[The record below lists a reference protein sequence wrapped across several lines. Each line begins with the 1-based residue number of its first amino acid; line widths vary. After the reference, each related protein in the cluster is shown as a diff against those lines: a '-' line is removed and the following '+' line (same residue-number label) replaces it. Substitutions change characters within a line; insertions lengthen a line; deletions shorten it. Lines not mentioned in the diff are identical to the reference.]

1 MSDTAETDVALV
13 LEGTYPFVPGGVS
26 SWVHQILHA
35 YPDRKFSLIHIGPR
49 KGFYERQVFEPPEN
63 VVELQNLYCS
73 GPGDDY
79 GQRRKFRKRK
89 GGASSRVL
97 EAIRRLHLEDTVDPQ
112 LIQDLCAGDLTTEDF
127 LHGDASFDLLRNELY
142 PKLGDGV
149 AFTEFFWHYRAL
161 HMPLLRL
168 LNGKYAASK
177 IYHTVS
183 AGYAGLVG
191 VAASVRTGRPFF
203 ITEHGIYAR
212 EREIEL
218 ARATWICDERA
229 GRRAAPRPSPLRKFW
244 SHFFKMLSKVAYT
257 QATRVVTLS
266 ETNRQRQL
274 KDGADPAKTYVVPN
288 GVDKSQYEPTTE
300 KPKQILNAERNRGMR
315 IGFVGRVVPIKDVV
329 TLLRAFALARKQ
341 ERMEMWIVGPMD
353 EDKDYVNRCNVLCT
367 QLGLNKDVQFMGRQP
382 MRDIYPQLDVVVLTS
397 ISEGQPLV
405 ILEAYA
411 NRVPI
416 IATDVGA
423 CRELIEG
430 ADEEDRRLGAAGI
443 TTRVASPT
451 DTAAALVYLAKN
463 QTLRVKMGQS
473 GYDRIITRYQ
483 QDDVISRYD
492 RLYSSMGVEWQA

>member
-1 MSDTAETDVALV
+1 MSETAETDVALV

-49 KGFYERQVFEPPEN
+49 KGFYERQVYDPPEN
-63 VVELQNLYCS
+63 VVELQNLYCG
-73 GPGDDY
+73 GPGEAY
-79 GQRRKFRKRK
+79 SRKGKLRKRK
-89 GGASSRVL
+89 GGSSSRVL
-97 EAIRRLHLEDTVDPQ
+97 EAIRRLHVEAEVDQ
-112 LIQDLCAGDLTTEDF
+112 KLIEDLCAGDLSEEDF
-127 LHGDASFDLLRNELY
+127 LHGDASFELLRNELY
-142 PKLGDGV
+142 PKLGNGV

-168 LNGKYAASK
+168 LNSEYAPSR

-203 ITEHGIYAR
+203 MTEHGIYAR

-218 ARATWICDERA
+218 ARASWICDARPG
-229 GRRAAPRPSPLRKFW
+229 GRCAPRPSPLRKFW
-244 SHFFKMLSKVAYT
+244 SHFFKMLSKIAYT

-288 GVDKSQYEPTTE
+288 GVDKSQYAPSPDEA
-300 KPKQILNAERNRGMR
+300 QDASNAERKRGMR
-315 IGFVGRVVPIKDVV
+315 IGFVGRVVPIKDVI
-329 TLLRAFALARKQ
+329 TLLRAFALARQQ
-341 ERMEMWIVGPMD
+341 ERMEMWIIGPID
-353 EDKDYVNRCNVLCT
+353 EDKEYVHRCNVLAT

-411 NRVPI
+411 NSVPI

-430 ADEEDRRLGAAGI
+430 ADEDDRRLGSAGV

-451 DTAAALVYLAKN
+451 DTAAAMVYLAKN
-463 QTLRVKMGQS
+463 PTLRVKMGQA
-473 GYDRIITRYQ
+473 GYQRIVTRYQ

-492 RLYSSMGVEWQA
+492 RLYSSMGAAWQA